1 MIELDNRNFHD
12 FIKKNKMVVIDFW
25 APWCKPCFTVEK
37 ILKEIEKNIEG
48 VSFAKM
54 NTDEN
59 IEIARSLN
67 ILSLPTVMIFIN
79 GEVEKRII
87 GSKTKDE
94 FLDEIE
100 EVYQSNFL

>member
-12 FIKKNKMVVIDFW
+12 FIKKNRIAVIDFW

-37 ILKEIEKNIEG
+37 ILMEIEKSTEG
-48 VSFAKM
+48 IAFAKM

-59 IEIARSLN
+59 IEIARSIN
-67 ILSLPTVMIFIN
+67 ILSLPTVMIFVD
-79 GEVEKRII
+79 GEIKKRIV

-100 EVYQSNFL
+100 EAHQSNFL

>member
-12 FIKKNKMVVIDFW
+12 FIKKNRIAVIDFW

-37 ILKEIEKNIEG
+37 ILMEIEKSTEG
-48 VSFAKM
+48 IAFAKM

-67 ILSLPTVMIFIN
+67 ILSLPTVMIFVD
-79 GEVEKRII
+79 GEVEKRIV

-100 EVYQSNFL
+100 EAHQSNFL